1 MINLPF
7 MSSQCAVGKIGPDG
21 NATDEMNR
29 TEFLMCVAMYNEDE
43 EEVRNTFHGI
53 FESLVTFKNNGIDS
67 NRISCIVIIDG
78 FDAFY
83 RTFESSSGLREYIK
97 PMLNF

>member
-29 TEFLMCVAMYNEDE
+29 TEFLMCIAMYNEDE

-53 FESLVTFKNNGIDS
+53 FESLVTFQRAGIES
-67 NRISCIVIIDG
+67 NRISAIVIIDG
-78 FDAFY
+78 FDAFF

-97 PMLNF
+97 PMLDF